1 MYRGLAFRLFFSR
14 VLLRFLLRSIVPLP
28 AKGNFVAVAAVDV
41 QLYCEHDRVVTV
53 CGRNFVVLL
62 GLPRQSLALAPNGS
76 ACKSISLRSISSG
89 LCMSMGGNRH
99 YQSGGCPWCVL
110 VCANRH
116 YRQYTGHRHYCVCAD
131 SGTRVAGSSRAK
143 LYHRHYTGNR
153 HYSSGIVGRPP

>member
-89 LCMSMGGNRH
+89 LCMSLWGETGIIKVVGVPGVCWYVQTGTTGSIQDTGIIVYVRIV
-99 YQSGGCPWCVL
+99 VL
-110 VCANRH
+110 E
-116 YRQYTGHRHYCVCAD
+116 
-131 SGTRVAGSSRAK
+131 
-143 LYHRHYTGNR
+143 
-153 HYSSGIVGRPP
+153 